1 MFLLVPPGH
10 PVNFTLLS
18 VNSTAVMFSWD
29 PPLTGEDITNY
40 TLICYEIINEISYLV
55 DSPFVVD
62 IKGSVN
68 LILNKF
74 RPGTPLNCSL
84 DATNNIGTGHLTF
97 GTTITH
103 EQGNIKLC

>member
-1 MFLLVPPGH
+1 M
-10 PVNFTLLS
+10 NFTLLS

-84 DATNNIGTGHLTF
+84 DATNNIGTGHPTF
-97 GTTITH
+97 GTIITH